1 MGIFDLARQVGRLQG
16 QKENR
21 DRAIKNALN
30 IGEAADAGRAR
41 RRSEE
46 REDERNKQKS
56 ILDILKQKREDA
68 RREEDV
74 EERLRDNERQERQMK
89 QSQEQYEQT
98 QANINRRHKESLDA
112 QKERKYTI
120 EMSKGAKEVSDRA
133 FDAAKDSS
141 RDLNKYAKGQAKE
154 QARGAKEVSDRAFDA
169 AKDSARDLNKY
180 RREQRESATEL
191 TTRAVDAPRDV
202 LERAKAQAKGVE
214 EVGDRAVD
222 ITRRNIKTIKRY
234 EREKK
239 VKAKVGERTLKR
251 YREWKE
257 NFEFDNDHKPTSE
270 ETNKAWK
277 QFHDEEDADE
287 RYKVNI
293 FGGGG
298 GQGGSGQDKPFRAL
312 PGQTPVAFDYPGSTP
327 IPESTLLTEEEFE
340 EKYFSGQAGDT
351 DPEQYIKHLNEE
363 YSRYKIAPDKYTPQ
377 QAPLTGVEESI
388 SPVDFLA
395 PGSGITG
402 SLGKTVTSRI
412 AKKGIQEIQKGIAPQ
427 IVRKEALGSKIKEL
441 MELAASEPNNAPL
454 QKYTARRLA
463 EYGQEISG
471 RGYSFAED
479 TASAS
484 ARKIAIKAGEKTG
497 EENVLDRVKRAKEVI
512 AEGKQGL
519 KGLNYPDTHQLTDF
533 ELGMIEAKGMTD
545 VQKQAAFE
553 EMKSLSPEQ
562 ATKSGLGTDETLK
575 TSDEMIL
582 ARNAME
588 GPGSPTM
595 DQLKYAQ
602 AEGLSGGELREAI
615 EYKYKHGEK
624 GLKPDINNLRDPAY
638 LRTLTASAEELVE
651 LKNQLIKKQQELPA
665 YKTQIEFNDYVTKQQ
680 IYNKQIKEI
689 DEILLERGTPP
700 EVKFA
705 DEAID
710 AGPVGEIQRQDLLE
724 AMKKGPPSGQVSR
737 FQLGAVGNLGDIGK
751 VPGGVATE
759 TKNFIGK
766 VREFV
771 ADSNVPGDPA
781 QFAADMIKKNP
792 EAPFLGGQDAKIVF
806 GPFDPRS
813 VALLFPKI
821 ANMAQPQVLKM
832 LRSLD
837 AELTK
842 IDGIVGGLKPGGDD
856 SLALGKWL
864 VGKTDQLPDHLRGLG
879 DAIRGKMNELLLR
892 YKYGH
897 AAIPQPTTRVEYP
910 TGGSQTKLVEDILGP
925 GKKTET
931 VTRDVPLRTTREVET
946 TYPAGGKQGS
956 LFPDILGPE
965 SKLEPSQLA
974 KRQQIDAAF
983 EQFSDAI
990 SRGDMEGIREFQ
1002 AQLMRIHGTNP
1013 EELIN
1018 FATHGDQ
1025 KKLFDDLLGNL
1036 TKKET
1041 VEGTEVLKKVEQ
1053 VESNYPTGVLEQ
1065 MRLVA
1070 DKLGPKVKTEAPT
1083 PLRKFIEVTSDFSE
1097 QLSTNDDA
1105 VEIIESLTRLVSRKE
1120 HLGQTLKDI
1129 KAEIKKM
1136 APGPDA
1142 TRREKIIHDM
1152 QKWYLDSYVNALG
1165 GKPNALISPTR
1176 IVDSFLELF
1185 GAKPNSASRFF
1196 IAGKMMASRAVLGLR
1211 VASAQTNALMGALNA
1226 ASQGK
1231 LAKGLSRWW
1240 AEGGKTLSGETL
1252 KEMGYTSPIFPRQLG
1267 KIRDAS
1273 FLGLVDKDTGKA
1285 IDRVLYGPLNAG
1297 TSATAG
1303 ARYWSAVEEFMEKA
1317 PKGLTKDTITKRAHE
1332 FGLIEAQKVQNLGA
1346 HGFEAPIYD
1355 DPIISAALQFTRPM
1369 WDQFDV
1375 AVRQNLVKAAKGNRE
1390 PLLKFLAYT
1399 GGVIG
1404 LVGASGY
1411 GDTKEATAK
1420 LYDFLM
1426 PWKGPARTQTFGP
1439 MTQGFDAA
1447 QQFIQNLAGD
1457 VTRKEAYKG
1466 SAEAVFS
1473 NLAPAGKQINE
1484 AREQFMPTEE
1494 EAKQEKTL
1502 AAGTKRTSP
1511 GTGERFKR
1519 AFGMFRTPQEEAE
1532 ERLGDASNI
1541 KDDVLR
1547 KMRIKQRRKELNQLG
1562 VKTKP

>member
-16 QKENR
+16 QKQRR
-21 DRAIKNALN
+21 DTAIENALS
-30 IGEAADAGRAR
+30 IGRGADAARAAR
-41 RRSEE
+41 RQDE
-46 REDERNKQKS
+46 REDKRSQQKS
-56 ILDILKQKREDA
+56 VLDILKQKREDA

-74 EERLRDNERQERQMK
+74 EERIRDNDRQERQMK

-98 QANINRRHKESLDA
+98 QSNINRRHEESLDA
-112 QKERKYTI
+112 QKERKYTV

-141 RDLNKYAKGQAKE
+141 RDLNKYAKAQASAAEK
-154 QARGAKEVSDRAFDA
+154 GAKEVSDRAIDA

-180 RREQRESATEL
+180 RREQRESATEV

-202 LERAKAQAKGVE
+202 LERAKSQAKGVK
-214 EVGDRAVD
+214 EVGDRAVSAGKYTADRSKDQGQKHKKD
-222 ITRRNIKTIKRY
+222 IRTRW
-234 EREKK
+234 
-239 VKAKVGERTLKR
+239 KASKDFDKWIED
-251 YREWKE
+251 
-257 NFEFDNDHKPTSE
+257 FEFDNDRPAT
-270 ETNKAWK
+270 
-277 QFHDEEDADE
+277 DEEKSEKWRQLHEQEKNESAM
-287 RYKVNI
+287 
-293 FGGGG
+293 GA
-298 GQGGSGQDKPFRAL
+298 GGSGGPGQDRPFRVV
-312 PGQTPVAFDYPGSTP
+312 PGQETPVAFDYPGSQP
-327 IPESTLLTEEEFE
+327 INRDLEFE
-340 EKYFSGQAGDT
+340 HQRQRELEDAKNDARQIA
-351 DPEQYIKHLNEE
+351 E
-363 YSRYKIAPDKYTPQ
+363 YSAYPEDKLEQFLSYADKGQ
-377 QAPLTGVEESI
+377 IEQFIEERRAELASGE
-388 SPVDFLA
+388 SGLNVLSGLPVTRL
-395 PGSGITG
+395 G
-402 SLGKTVTSRI
+402 SLGKELGAQAATTI
-412 AKKGIQEIQKGIAPQ
+412 AGGIGAEAGAAVGGTPGALLGGLIGGNLPQ
-427 IVRKEALGSKIKEL
+427 VRPG
-441 MELAASEPNNAPL
+441 
-454 QKYTARRLA
+454 
-463 EYGQEISG
+463 
-471 RGYSFAED
+471 
-479 TASAS
+479 
-484 ARKIAIKAGEKTG
+484 
-497 EENVLDRVKRAKEVI
+497 VLNQVGRAKEII

-519 KGLNYPDTHQLTDF
+519 KGLEFKAPDLELSKLPDWEIQKLWDDLNPDGDIHPFNQKMLTNDEVDEGIRSGILNEMGLSKEEVFKKEILEELERRGLGGTSEPMPDKPKMYIKKTDGTEYSNYPLAPID
-533 ELGMIEAKGMTD
+533 
-545 VQKQAAFE
+545 
-553 EMKSLSPEQ
+553 
-562 ATKSGLGTDETLK
+562 
-575 TSDEMIL
+575 SDEMIL

-588 GPGSPTM
+588 GPGSPTYK
-595 DQLKYAQ
+595 QLHPEIPGQ
-602 AEGLSGGELREAI
+602 AELREAI
-615 EYKYKHGEK
+615 DTEVSAQQLEK
-624 GLKPDINNLRDPAY
+624 ITKVFPED
-638 LRTLTASAEELVE
+638 EEAVE
-651 LKNQLIKKQQELPA
+651 LLKQAYRKQEKLD
-665 YKTQIEFNDYVTKQQ
+665 KENFNLLREEGDLANTKQQ
-680 IYNKQIKEI
+680 DI
-689 DEILLERGTPP
+689 DIDMPVDELIPTQRELTEAQDIL
-700 EVKFA
+700 K
-705 DEAID
+705 
-710 AGPVGEIQRQDLLE
+710 RQ
-724 AMKKGPPSGQVSR
+724 SR
-737 FQLGAVGNLGDIGK
+737 FQLGAVGNLGEVGK
-751 VPGGVATE
+751 VPGGVTTE

-842 IDGIVGGLKPGGDD
+842 IDGIIGGLKPGSND

-864 VGKTDQLPDHLRGLG
+864 VGKTDQLPDHLRGFG

-925 GKKTET
+925 GKKIET

-965 SKLEPSQLA
+965 FKLEPSQLT
-974 KRQQIDAAF
+974 KQQQLDDVF
-983 EQFSDAI
+983 DRFSEAI
-990 SRGDMEGIREFQ
+990 STGNIDEIRRLQQE
-1002 AQLMRIHGTNP
+1002 LIRVHGTNP
-1013 EELIN
+1013 EELVN

-1041 VEGTEVLKKVEQ
+1041 IEGTEVLKKVEQ

-1097 QLSTNDDA
+1097 RLSTNDDA

-1196 IAGKMMASRAVLGLR
+1196 IAGKMMASRSVLGLR
-1211 VASAQTNALMGALNA
+1211 VASAQTNALIGALNA

-1231 LAKGLSRWW
+1231 LAKGLNRWW

-1252 KEMGYTSPIFPRQLG
+1252 KEMGYTSPIFPRRLG
-1267 KIRDAS
+1267 KIRDMS

-1285 IDRVLYGPLNAG
+1285 IDKVLYGPLNAG

-1317 PKGLTKDTITKRAHE
+1317 PKGLTKDTIIKRAHE

-1404 LVGASGY
+1404 LVGLSGY
-1411 GDTKEATAK
+1411 GDTKEAIAK

-1484 AREQFMPTEE
+1484 AREQFIPTEE

-1502 AAGTKRTSP
+1502 AAGTKRTAP

-1519 AFGMFRTPQEEAE
+1519 AFSMFRTPQEEAE
-1532 ERLGDASNI
+1532 ERLKDASNI

-1547 KMRIKQRRKELNQLG
+1547 KMRIKQRRKEINKLG